1 MSVLDN
7 KKIIIANRSYY
18 NYDLIIDSSY
28 SGNTIEASFDN
39 GSTWI
44 TLNYNGSDTLY
55 SGGYRLF
62 TRPSTSL
69 LVVNSNSNGL
79 LLVREQGETG
89 LNYVKLYYEAYYSGN
104 PNNNGTIPF
113 SHVFTYTACN
123 GNVFFSQNIQD
134 DGSYSGQPYRLTTS
148 VDGGAIVAFEGHKIF
163 EGGAVD
169 IDPFYNFGTLSSGG
183 HLFRLFFDGNE
194 VYQYGFTIPL
204 DYTCPVTTT
213 TSTTTTTTTTTTQ
226 APTTTSTTTQ
236 APNITAFNLNL
247 GLISGT
253 TGDIVIPTPTTVN
266 CTFNGN
272 YQLASVLPVGVQF
285 LVNGTPIGTGTNF
298 TNSDTLQLVIGNNVA
313 TGSYNLVYTAYGSC
327 GSSNANITFDVSN
340 TTTTNSPTTQTPTTT
355 ATPTTQAPPIA
366 NSITVNVISGNAVAL
381 PISCNGLCTVSGI
394 KITQGVG
401 CGLLTSNGNTYQP
414 VVNNIITTYG
424 NLQFESGNCLP
435 NTYVIKY
442 VCLSSCGQSNE
453 GVITINVLPQTT
465 IAPTTQAPTTCDPCT
480 LLNVILQQVLCVKTD
495 VHEIKCKM
503 NKHSTIIS
511 Y

>member
-1 MSVLDN
+1 MTVLSN
-7 KKIIIANRSYY
+7 KKIIIASNNYINY
-18 NYDLIIDSSY
+18 NIIIDSTFT
-28 SGNTIEASFDN
+28 GNFIEVSLDN
-39 GSTWI
+39 GITWK
-44 TLNYNGSDTLY
+44 TLKYETNDTLY

-62 TRPSTSL
+62 NNLDNSPL
-69 LVVNSNSNGL
+69 LYVNSNSSNSL
-79 LLVREQGETG
+79 LIKNQGETDY
-89 LNYVKLYYEAYYSGN
+89 LTLYYERYYSGN
-104 PNNNGTIPF
+104 NNPNGSIPF
-113 SHVFTYTACN
+113 SHVMTYVACN

-134 DGSYSGQPYRLTTS
+134 DGSYFGQPYRLTAS
-148 VDGGAIVAFEGHKIF
+148 VDGGTPISFEGHKIF
-163 EGGAVD
+163 EGVAVD
-169 IDPFYNFGTLSSGG
+169 IDPFYNFGTLSAGN

-194 VYQYGFTIPL
+194 VYQYTFNVPL
-204 DYTCPVTTT
+204 EYTCPVTTT
-213 TSTTTTTTTTTTQ
+213 TTA
-226 APTTTSTTTQ
+226 AP
-236 APNITAFNLNL
+236 
-247 GLISGT
+247 
-253 TGDIVIPTPTTVN
+253 
-266 CTFNGN
+266 
-272 YQLASVLPVGVQF
+272 
-285 LVNGTPIGTGTNF
+285 
-298 TNSDTLQLVIGNNVA
+298 
-313 TGSYNLVYTAYGSC
+313 
-327 GSSNANITFDVSN
+327 
-340 TTTTNSPTTQTPTTT
+340 TTTNSPTTQTPTTT

-424 NLQFESGNCLP
+424 NLQFKSGNCLP

-465 IAPTTQAPTTCDPCT
+465 IAPTTQAPATCDPCT
-480 LLNVILQQVLCVKTD
+480 LLNVILQQVLCIKND

>member
-1 MSVLDN
+1 MTVLSN
-7 KKIIIANRSYY
+7 KKIIIASNNYINY
-18 NYDLIIDSSY
+18 NIIIDSTFT
-28 SGNTIEASFDN
+28 GNFIEVSLDN
-39 GSTWI
+39 GITWK
-44 TLNYNGSDTLY
+44 TLKYETNDTLY

-62 TRPSTSL
+62 NNLDNSPL
-69 LVVNSNSNGL
+69 LYVNSNSSNSL
-79 LLVREQGETG
+79 LIRNQGETDY
-89 LNYVKLYYEAYYSGN
+89 LTLYYERYYSGN
-104 PNNNGTIPF
+104 TNPNGSIPF
-113 SHVFTYTACN
+113 SHVMTYVACN

-134 DGSYSGQPYRLTTS
+134 DGSYFGQPYRLTAS
-148 VDGGAIVAFEGHKIF
+148 VDGGTPISFEGHKIF
-163 EGGAVD
+163 ESIAVD
-169 IDPFYNFGTLSSGG
+169 IDPFYNFGTLSAGN

-194 VYQYGFTIPL
+194 VYQYTFNVPL
-204 DYTCPVTTT
+204 EYTCPVTTT
-213 TSTTTTTTTTTTQ
+213 TTA

-266 CTFNGN
+266 CIFNGN
-272 YQLASVLPVGVQF
+272 YQLASVLPIGVQF

-298 TNSDTLQLVIGNNVA
+298 TNADTLQLVIGNNVA
-313 TGSYNLVYTAYGSC
+313 TGNYNLVYTAYGSC

-340 TTTTNSPTTQTPTTT
+340 ATTTNSPTTQTPTTT

-366 NSITVNVISGNAVAL
+366 NSITVNVISGNAVTL

-465 IAPTTQAPTTCDPCT
+465 IAPTTQAPATCDPCA
-480 LLNVILQQVLCVKTD
+480 LLNVILQQVLCIKND
-495 VHEIKCKM
+495 VHEIKCKI
-503 NKHSTIIS
+503 NKRSTVIG